1 VSGDDDGRPR
11 GTDRTVSTF
20 FIPGTG
26 EDRQLAECIYA
37 DMRAALELELGTRP
51 NLRRIAKL
59 WTRRGSTD
67 CVTEVGVPDPLRG
80 GIVLA
85 IFDMG
90 QQRPFVVWW
99 RPEGGA
105 PPGVREILG
114 HHAYSVV
121 EFES

>member
-1 VSGDDDGRPR
+1 MLA
-11 GTDRTVSTF
+11 TVGSDPTMSTF

-26 EDRQLAECIYA
+26 EDRLLTERAYA
-37 DMRAALELELGTRP
+37 DMRTKLELELGRP
-51 NLRRIAKL
+51 PNPRRIAKL

-67 CVTEVGVPDPLRG
+67 CVTEVGTPDPLRG

-90 QQRPFVVWW
+90 YQRPFVVWW
-99 RPEGGA
+99 QADGG
-105 PPGVREILG
+105 PPAGEREILG

-121 EFES
+121 EFDS

>member
-1 VSGDDDGRPR
+1 MLAAAGS
-11 GTDRTVSTF
+11 DRTVSTF

-26 EDRQLAECIYA
+26 EDRQLAERAYA
-37 DMRAALELELGTRP
+37 DMRAALELDLGARP

-99 RPEGGA
+99 QPHGGA
-105 PPGVREILG
+105 PTGVREILS

-121 EFES
+121 EFDS